1 MYQIYCSACPMR
13 QREVLGESRL
23 SIEASARAG
32 VRDPLR
38 GITRGLVA
46 EERSTINLRR
56 KSLSLKGFTLI
67 ELLVVIAII
76 GILASLL
83 LPSLRI
89 AKESAMLSLELS
101 NMHQVGLAVQMYA
114 DNYDGRLVGAN
125 DSRQM
130 FASGVMERLFPDY
143 IPYSGSKDPYFQDVW
158 GCPLMNR
165 YRSSWWWK
173 ADCSWYWNAG
183 WGSPCTC
190 DEDGN
195 NIFCKNP
202 DPYPPADWVGDYDL
216 YLNGRGYITNTQ
228 PENIVLITDSGGNQ
242 WNNQLPNHI
251 KRNGVPKGSNTLYL
265 SGRANWRPTNKL
277 GKCWD
282 GGAWVWR

>member
-1 MYQIYCSACPMR
+1 MYQIYCPTNRMRQKEVQRESRVRESFTQGLVSEVCPMTC
-13 QREVLGESRL
+13 QRH
-23 SIEASARAG
+23 
-32 VRDPLR
+32 
-38 GITRGLVA
+38 
-46 EERSTINLRR
+46 
-56 KSLSLKGFTLI
+56 KSLSIREFTLI

-83 LPSLRI
+83 LPALKM

-101 NMHQVGLAVQMYA
+101 NMRQVGMAIQMYA
-114 DNYDGRLVGAN
+114 NDYDGRLVGGN
-125 DSRQM
+125 DNRQM

-158 GCPLMNR
+158 GCPLMKR
-165 YRSSWWWK
+165 YRSTWWWK

-183 WGSPCTC
+183 WGFPCTC

-195 NIFCKNP
+195 NIFCKEP
-202 DPYPPADWVGDYDL
+202 VPYPPGDWVSDYDL
-216 YLNGRGYITNTQ
+216 FVNGRGYETKLN
-228 PENIVLITDSGGNQ
+228 PDNIVIITDSGGNQ
-242 WNNQLPNHI
+242 WNNQLPNHDM
-251 KRNGVPKGSNTLYL
+251 RTGVPKGSNTLYL

-277 GKCWD
+277 NKCWN